1 MRPHPTGC
9 VYEWR
14 FNRSALTI
22 DPSAFAAL
30 LAGGGL
36 NSSKNE
42 YRVKACL
49 EKERESAHDSQR
61 WELHFRTANGRAER
75 ILSLAHP
82 AVAARLLSCQANA
95 TLSFVGDS
103 YLLQLFASL
112 ARALIEWTRRADGS
126 FRWRNSRRASA
137 DMEAAVHDDV
147 PTLHVLPH
155 NLTLRFHRSNQ
166 FQTLSSVDPLHAAV
180 GKRMR
185 AEQLA
190 VVPSQSFLR
199 AIRPP
204 CAHRYVVQTGAWFA
218 ITRFW
223 PPWMKYIDMV
233 NATTRRLRQHCPHS
247 RVTWLPPTQQHGGV
261 QAALHLPTCVHTKQ
275 LINRSVFEAAL
286 RATQSSRLFGGGKN
300 ANTNIAHRKQL
311 LDFEGGSLDVL
322 DTSLIGQARADSHY
336 DVKDNCGHWCLPGVP
351 DVFGGALVRH
361 LCEDDLPNPRSCT
374 AL

>member
-218 ITRFW
+218 ITC
-223 PPWMKYIDMV
+223 
-233 NATTRRLRQHCPHS
+233 ARRLARPRALLLLAPTAPPPQSVLAAVDEVHRYGQRNDEEAS
-247 RVTWLPPTQQHGGV
+247 AALPPQPRDVAAADPTARRSAGG
-261 QAALHLPTCVHTKQ
+261 AALTDLCAH
-275 LINRSVFEAAL
+275 EAAD
-286 RATQSSRLFGGGKN
+286 QPKC
-300 ANTNIAHRKQL
+300 
-311 LDFEGGSLDVL
+311 V
-322 DTSLIGQARADSHY
+322 
-336 DVKDNCGHWCLPGVP
+336 
-351 DVFGGALVRH
+351 
-361 LCEDDLPNPRSCT
+361 
-374 AL
+374 